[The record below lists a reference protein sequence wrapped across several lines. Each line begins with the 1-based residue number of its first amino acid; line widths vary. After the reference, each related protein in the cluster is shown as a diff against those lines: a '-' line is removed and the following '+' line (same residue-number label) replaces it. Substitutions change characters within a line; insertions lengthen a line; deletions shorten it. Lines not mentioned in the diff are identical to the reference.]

1 MRTTVNKEIPRDSLE
16 FGAELGSGEFG
27 SVFEG
32 ERSRCVAH
40 DQAFIAT
47 GKLKMALREKR
58 WPLKCCGKV

>member
-32 ERSRCVAH
+32 FRSRYVQLTTRH
-40 DQAFIAT
+40 FSQQ
-47 GKLKMALREKR
+47 GR
-58 WPLKCCGKV
+58 